1 MLLRWNDVT
10 QTLPIVYYE
19 LRKGATWAGATT
31 IGTKQG
37 LFTTVFETISG
48 TYTYWL
54 AGVDSAGNVGTPAN
68 VSAVVNQP
76 PDYILRSNI
85 DSTFT
90 GTRTNVVSNGVGIL
104 ATVDPTE
111 TWQSHFTTRSW
122 STPQDQINAGYSIYA
137 LPSATSGSYVEEF
150 DYGTVLAGTKITTTL
165 TSSVVIGSQAITP
178 TLSVKQAAGDAW
190 TDYAGQDSTYAT
202 SFRYVK
208 VAYAFSSTGNDDLL
222 QIDGLNVRLDVKIKN
237 DMGNGTAFVS
247 TTGATY
253 SQSGTTITVTS
264 NSHGRSS
271 NTYVELDFTSG
282 TATDGNYLI
291 TGTATNTFTVT
302 SATSTTTSGNVNLDT
317 GGTTVN
323 FNVPFVDVES
333 IGVTPSGTT
342 ARIAIYDFVDTPY
355 PTSFKVL
362 LFDTS
367 GNRVTG
373 GFSWQA
379 RGS

>member
-37 LFTTVFETISG
+37 LFTTVFETVSG

-90 GTRTNVVSNGVGIL
+90 GTRTNVVSNGVDIL

-122 STPQDQINAGYSIYA
+122 NTPQDQINAGYSIYA

-165 TSSVVIGSQAITP
+165 TSSVVIGSQAVTP
-178 TLSVKQAAGDAW
+178 TLSVKQTAGGAW
-190 TDYAGQDSTYAT
+190 TDYAGQDSIYAT

-237 DMGNGTAFVS
+237 DMGNGTA
-247 TTGATY
+247 
-253 SQSGTTITVTS
+253 
-264 NSHGRSS
+264 NSADS
-271 NTYVELDFTSG
+271 
-282 TATDGNYLI
+282 
-291 TGTATNTFTVT
+291 
-302 SATSTTTSGNVNLDT
+302 

-333 IGVTPSGTT
+333 IAVTPSGTT
-342 ARIAIYDFVDTPY
+342 ARIAIYDFVDVPN

-362 LFDTS
+362 LFDTAGTRVS
-367 GNRVTG
+367 GP
-373 GFSWQA
+373 FSWQA